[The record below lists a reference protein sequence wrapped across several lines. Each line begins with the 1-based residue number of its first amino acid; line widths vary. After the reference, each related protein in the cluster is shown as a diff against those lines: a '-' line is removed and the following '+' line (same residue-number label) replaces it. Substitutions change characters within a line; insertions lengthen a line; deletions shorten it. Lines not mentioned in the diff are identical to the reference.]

1 MSPSTLRV
9 MTMAVIG
16 TALWGSQAAPSTAP
30 PLYEDNLLKLKTSD
44 LVRTDHFDTSGSGD
58 PGWSTLSDNPEAGRR
73 LVLLKL
79 PASDDTRSGWWLL
92 GRSHDPDIVA
102 HCTRPETGGQALTGT
117 PATIDGHPFT
127 HLETSD
133 AGMNHYR
140 QVRVWRSV
148 MGGSC
153 LSIEHV
159 VQGVNGEVFDP
170 PRTPAFS
177 IDEAMTALD
186 STNDALMFH
195 DKD

>member
-1 MSPSTLRV
+1 MKRSTLLA
-9 MTMAVIG
+9 MTAGVIG
-16 TALWGSQAAPSTAP
+16 AALWGCQATPSASP
-30 PLYEDNLLKLKTSD
+30 PLYEDDLLTLETSD
-44 LVRTDHFDTSGSGD
+44 LVRTDHFDTSGLGD
-58 PGWSTLSDNPEAGRR
+58 PGWSTLSADPDAGRR

-102 HCTRPETGGQALTGT
+102 HCTRPEAGGQMLTGT

-127 HLETSD
+127 YLETSD

-140 QVRVWRSV
+140 QVRAWRSV
-148 MGGSC
+148 MGNSC

-177 IDEAMTALD
+177 IGKAMTTLDGTNAALK
-186 STNDALMFH
+186 FH
-195 DKD
+195 DAP